1 MVLMDAIILYFC
13 AQPTQSEM
21 KELVASFTAQLRQA
35 VEIGEKATFTPSKN
49 PIRNVLITGLGG
61 SGIGG
66 SIINQIVEHEIKVPI
81 TVNKDYFIPAFVG
94 PETLVIVSSYSG
106 NTEETLGAMEI
117 AMSRGA
123 KMVCVTS
130 GGKVLEIAKT
140 NGFDHII
147 IPGGMPPR
155 ACLAYSF
162 TQLFYV
168 LHGFGLIS
176 NSFKADFETSIHLL
190 DHEEEHICSEAYY
203 LAEKLHKKIPVI
215 YSQANFEAVCI
226 RFRQQINENSKMLC
240 WHHAL
245 PEMNHNELVGWTI
258 PNDKLAVVFFRN
270 ETDYDRTKTRMELT
284 KEIVKKYTPYIFEVY
299 SKGATQLQR
308 SLYLIHFGDWV
319 SWYISEIRNIDATE
333 VKVIDFL
340 KGELSKI

>member
-1 MVLMDAIILYFC
+1 
-13 AQPTQSEM
+13 M

-35 VEIGEKATFTPSKN
+35 VEIGEKATFTAPAKE
-49 PIRNVLITGLGG
+49 IRNVLITGLGG

-66 SIINQIVEHEIKVPI
+66 SIIAQIIENEIKVPLV
-81 TVNKDYFIPAFVG
+81 VNKDYFLPAFVG
-94 PETLVIVSSYSG
+94 PDTLLIVSSYSG
-106 NTEETLGAMEI
+106 NTEETLAAMNI
-117 AMSRGA
+117 AIERGA
-123 KMVCVTS
+123 KIVCVTS
-130 GGKVLEIAKT
+130 GGKVREIAKA
-140 NGFDHII
+140 NGYDLIE

-168 LHGFGLIS
+168 LKGFGLIGDW
-176 NSFKADFETSIHLL
+176 FKADFETSIHLL
-190 DHEEEHICSEAYY
+190 DHEEEHMCAEAYY
-203 LAEKLHKKIPVI
+203 LAEKLHRKIPVI
-215 YSQANFEAVCI
+215 YSQANYEAVCV

-245 PEMNHNELVGWTI
+245 PEMNHNELVGWTQ

-270 ETDYDRTKTRMELT
+270 ENDYDRTKARMELT
-284 KEIVKKYTPYIFEVY
+284 KNIVSKYTPYLFEVY
-299 SKGATQLQR
+299 SKGQTQLQK

-319 SWYISEIRNIDATE
+319 SWYLSEIRNIDATE

-340 KGELSKI
+340 KGELSKM

>member
-1 MVLMDAIILYFC
+1 
-13 AQPTQSEM
+13 M
-21 KELVASFTAQLRQA
+21 KELIASFTAQLRQA
-35 VEIGEKATFTPSKN
+35 VEIGEKATFNKPST
-49 PIRNVLITGLGG
+49 PIRNVVVTGLGG

-66 SIINQIVEHEIKVPI
+66 SIISQIVDQEIKVPLV
-81 TVNKDYFIPAFVG
+81 VNKDYFLPSFVSA
-94 PETLVIVSSYSG
+94 ETLVIVSSYSG
-106 NTEETLGAMEI
+106 NTEETLAAMNTAKE
-117 AMSRGA
+117 RGA
-123 KMVCVTS
+123 KIVCVTS
-130 GGKVLEIAKT
+130 GGKVQELAKA
-140 NGFDHII
+140 NGYDLIV

-168 LHGFGLIS
+168 LHGFDLIGDW
-176 NSFKADFETSIHLL
+176 FKSDFEISIHLL
-190 DHEEEHICSEAYY
+190 DHEEEHVCAEAYY

-215 YSQANFEAVCI
+215 YSQANYEAVCV

-245 PEMNHNELVGWTI
+245 PEMNHNELVGWTQ

-270 ETDYDRTKTRMELT
+270 ENDYERTKARMELT
-284 KEIVKKYTPYIFEVY
+284 KKIVLKYTPYLFEVY
-299 SKGATQLQR
+299 SKGQTQLQK

-319 SWYISEIRNIDATE
+319 SWYLAEIRNIDATE

-340 KGELSKI
+340 KGELAKI

>member
-1 MVLMDAIILYFC
+1 
-13 AQPTQSEM
+13 M

-35 VEIGEKATFTPSKN
+35 VEIGEKATFNQPSTE
-49 PIRNVLITGLGG
+49 IRNVLITGLGG

-66 SIINQIVEHEIKVPI
+66 SIIAQIIDQEIKVPLI
-81 TVNKDYFIPAFVG
+81 VNKDYFLPAFVG

-106 NTEETLGAMEI
+106 NTEETLAAMKFAME
-117 AMSRGA
+117 RGA
-123 KMVCVTS
+123 KIVCVTS
-130 GGKVLEIAKT
+130 GGKVEELARA
-140 NGFDHII
+140 NGYDLII

-162 TQLFYV
+162 TQLFFV
-168 LHGFGLIS
+168 LHGFGLIGDW
-176 NSFKADFETSIHLL
+176 FKTDFETSIHLL
-190 DHEEEHICSEAYY
+190 DHEEEHVCAEAYY

-215 YSQANFEAVCI
+215 YSQANYEGVCT

-245 PEMNHNELVGWTI
+245 PEMNHNELVGWTQ

-270 ETDYDRTKTRMELT
+270 ENDYDRTKARMELT
-284 KEIVKKYTPYIFEVY
+284 KSIVLKYTPYIFEVV
-299 SKGATQLQR
+299 SKGQSQLQK

-319 SWYISEIRNIDATE
+319 SWYLSEIRNIDATE

-340 KGELSKI
+340 KGELAKM

>member
-1 MVLMDAIILYFC
+1 MSRKFPIFVS
-13 AQPTQSEM
+13 TQIHRIM

-35 VEIGEKATFTPSKN
+35 VDIGEKATFTKPSVE
-49 PIRNVLITGLGG
+49 IRNVLITGLGG

-66 SIINQIVEHEIKVPI
+66 SIIAQIVDQEIKVPLV
-81 TVNKDYFIPAFVG
+81 VNKDYFLPAFVG
-94 PETLVIVSSYSG
+94 PGTLVIISSYSG
-106 NTEETLGAMEI
+106 NTEETLAAMKIAME
-117 AMSRGA
+117 RGA
-123 KMVCVTS
+123 KIVCITS
-130 GGKVLEIAKT
+130 GGKVQELAKA
-140 NGFDHII
+140 NGYDLII

-162 TQLFYV
+162 TQLFFV
-168 LHGFGLIS
+168 LHGFGLIGDW
-176 NSFKADFETSIHLL
+176 FKTDFETSIHLL
-190 DHEEEHICSEAYY
+190 DHEEEHLCAEAYY

-215 YSQANFEAVCI
+215 YSQANYEGVCT

-245 PEMNHNELVGWTI
+245 PEMNHNELVGWTQ

-270 ETDYDRTKTRMELT
+270 ENDYDRTKARMELT
-284 KEIVKKYTPYIFEVY
+284 KSIVLKYTPYIFEVV
-299 SKGATQLQR
+299 SKGQSQLQK

-319 SWYISEIRNIDATE
+319 SWYLSEIRNIDATE

-340 KGELSKI
+340 KGELAKM